1 VKLTMESW
9 RKFLLKEKTRLD
21 KEVEKGK
28 TAFKTVKGE
37 VSAEEVQEPDLE
49 KLFKYLEKYAKPV
62 GEEDH
67 MLHFN
72 ARSERPAFH
81 GRDYKT
87 NTPGLYGWGLSEE
100 SLEYYRNV
108 GAPVYAAGLPFI
120 FLIKFKSG
128 PDEVLD
134 LVDGNENISEEE
146 IAEKAKILK
155 KMATKHSKVAI
166 KKAQK
171 DQVEVIAS
179 IMDSWIIMA
188 KVYMLEDAIEGLGEE
203 DQKKARRA
211 ANDFERNNPMTKS
224 LWISAVGK
232 TIDHNTDFFDIFK
245 TNRQTSHSSI
255 DIAKVYEEF
264 LPILFKKAFKQQEVL
279 NHYKGYM
286 GKYFNFDDF
295 VSRFKN
301 DINKERHT
309 IGRQVNQVIDN
320 GTLKNDMERLI
331 TKVDDFA
338 KTGRREKEFG
348 HRGWAG
354 IRDWEEGG
362 ALTQLYQVVLDV
374 EHKLRKYG
382 LDFNAGFYLARM
394 GFNVRRRIY
403 QKFQRGTGQTGDAR
417 AQESRGKHPDE
428 FVVLSKTGFE
438 IVDIFKN
445 PYFEGSL
452 DKDQKSTEDYVGKG
466 ASTKDREDVSS
477 YLSRV
482 IKKLNAN
489 QIKRYYREKVKEYEK
504 PYTEQRMLMR
514 KYLLANKQ
522 TPEDIKKEIVLKYGK
537 KDFEK
542 GYDYIGEVIEY
553 YGFAEKNFKKY
564 GISPSLLVDYVSMLL
579 SLPKNNEHLISV
591 MESKEAI
598 TYMSKDQA
606 GFRSL
611 LNKLSSKYK
620 DNKNIMNAIQGY
632 ARGESSTGRLMFERK
647 RFKINILSSKKGKKK

>member
-1 VKLTMESW
+1 MESW

-21 KEVEKGK
+21 KEIEKGK

-49 KLFKYLEKYAKPV
+49 KLLKHLERYAKPV

-100 SLEYYRNV
+100 SLNYYRNV
-108 GAPVYAAGLPFI
+108 GPPVYAAELPFI

-128 PDEVLD
+128 AEQVLD

-146 IAEKAKILK
+146 MAEKAKVLK
-155 KMATKHSKVAI
+155 KMVTKHSKVAI

-179 IMDSWIIMA
+179 IMDSWIAMA
-188 KVYMLEDAIEGLGEE
+188 QVYILADAIEGLGEE
-203 DQKKARRA
+203 EKKNARRA
-211 ANDFERNNPMTKS
+211 ANEFEINSPITKP
-224 LWISAVGK
+224 LWVSAVGK
-232 TIDHNTDFFDIFK
+232 AIDHNTDFFDIFK
-245 TNRQTSHSSI
+245 LNRYINRSASDI
-255 DIAKVYEEF
+255 DKVYQEF
-264 LPILFKKAFKQQEVL
+264 LPNLFKKVFKQKEVL
-279 NHYKGYM
+279 NHYKAYM

-301 DINKERHT
+301 DINKEPHT
-309 IGRQVNQVIDN
+309 IGRKVEQVIDN
-320 GTLKNDMERLI
+320 GTIKDDMERLI
-331 TKVDDFA
+331 AKIDDFI
-338 KTGRREKEFG
+338 KTGRREKELG
-348 HRGWAG
+348 YGGWAG

-362 ALTQLYQVVLDV
+362 ALTQLYQVVLDA

-382 LDFNAGFYLARM
+382 LDFNAGFYLAKM

-403 QKFQRGTGQTGDAR
+403 QKFQRGGGQTGDAQ
-417 AQESRGKHPDE
+417 AQERRGKHPDE
-428 FVVLSKTGFE
+428 FMVLNKTGFE

-452 DKDQKSTEDYVGKG
+452 DKAQKSTEDYVGKG

-482 IKKLNAN
+482 IKKLNTN
-489 QIKRYYREKVKEYEK
+489 QIKSYYREKVKEYDK
-504 PYTEQRMLMR
+504 PYTKQRMLMR

-564 GISPSLLVDYVSMLL
+564 GISPSLLVDYVNMLL

-591 MESKEAI
+591 MQSKEAVV
-598 TYMSKDQA
+598 YMSKEQA
-606 GFRSL
+606 AFRSL
-611 LNKLSSKYK
+611 LNKLSAKYK
-620 DNKNIMNAIQGY
+620 DKKSIMNAIQGY
-632 ARGESSTGRLMFERK
+632 ARGETSTGRLMFERK
-647 RFKINILSSKKGKKK
+647 KFKINILSSKKGKKK